1 MTIQKI
7 QISSPLI
14 RPNHDHCD
22 RKTAAS
28 PPSDAAARLREGGSL
43 LARLCSL
50 VTALGLEEGSDETRP
65 HVEEYV
71 GWLQVPS
78 PSPPFKPPRC
88 ARLLG
93 FSLAWSRPRLVLTTF
108 VVLQPGHVRSQP
120 HDLTA
125 VATAVRRC
133 RTLTA

>member
-7 QISSPLI
+7 QISSALI
-14 RPNHDHCD
+14 MIIVD

-71 GWLQVPS
+71 GWLQVSTDRTPLL
-78 PSPPFKPPRC
+78 PCC
-88 ARLLG
+88 ARLLLG
-93 FSLAWSRPRLVLTTF
+93 FSLAWSRPRLVLVLTAF
-108 VVLQPGHVRSQP
+108 VVM
-120 HDLTA
+120 
-125 VATAVRRC
+125 
-133 RTLTA
+133 